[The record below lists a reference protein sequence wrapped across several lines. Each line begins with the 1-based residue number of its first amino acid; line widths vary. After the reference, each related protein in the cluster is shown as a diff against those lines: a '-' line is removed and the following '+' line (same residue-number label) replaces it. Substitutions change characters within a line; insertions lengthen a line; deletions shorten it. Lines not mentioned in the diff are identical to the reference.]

1 MFQTFAEN
9 EDKNINE
16 CCICYSEE
24 GNKLIECCPNK
35 HLLCV
40 KCFHESYKRNCEC
53 PLCCDLM
60 YRPEIMTN
68 DEDIA
73 YYNAKVAKLELKYKK
88 EREELR
94 QNQLVQAKMRKQRQ
108 DQLERLQ
115 VRKTEQIQIIQSQND
130 ELMRQISINNAKIEN
145 INKLELDEYNAIYP
159 EPREILPVPP
169 VSTTPVSTTP
179 VSTTPVSTTPV
190 STTPVSTTP
199 VSEPP
204 NKKVK
209 VSRIR
214 ISGKNYLKTI
224 DNVLYDPDTRDEVG
238 LWDPDTKTIKPLPE
252 EDEYDYTEEDE
263 YDYTEEEFW
272 VEAKAEMDLLEK
284 LKIPQLKEILKTFNF
299 TKFSKLNKTDL
310 VLKICD
316 FKAKEIEN
324 RVIETKKRNREPSPV
339 PIQEPSLVPIQEP
352 SPVPIQE
359 PSLVP
364 IQEPS
369 PVPIQEP
376 SPVPIQEPSLV
387 PIQEPSPVPIQ
398 EPSPVPIQEPSPVP
412 VLTIEVSRLYIAGNY
427 YLQTADKVLY
437 DPVSMYEVGK
447 WNSTLKAYNINKLQ
461 INKGKLDKNYKIINI
476 KW

>member
-53 PLCCDLM
+53 PLCRDLM

-179 VSTTPVSTTPV
+179 VS
-190 STTPVSTTP
+190 
-199 VSEPP
+199 EPP

-209 VSRIR
+209 VSRIQ
-214 ISGKNYLKTI
+214 ISGKIYLKTI

-238 LWDPDTKTIKPLPE
+238 LWDPDTKTIKPLP
-252 EDEYDYTEEDE
+252 EEDE

-324 RVIETKKRNREPSPV
+324 RVIETKKRNR
-339 PIQEPSLVPIQEP
+339 
-352 SPVPIQE
+352 
-359 PSLVP
+359 
-364 IQEPS
+364 
-369 PVPIQEP
+369 EP

>member
-53 PLCCDLM
+53 PLCRDLM

-190 STTPVSTTP
+190 S
-199 VSEPP
+199 EPP

-209 VSRIR
+209 VSRIQ
-214 ISGKNYLKTI
+214 ISGKIYLKTI

-324 RVIETKKRNREPSPV
+324 RVIETKKRNR
-339 PIQEPSLVPIQEP
+339 
-352 SPVPIQE
+352 
-359 PSLVP
+359 
-364 IQEPS
+364 
-369 PVPIQEP
+369 
-376 SPVPIQEPSLV
+376 
-387 PIQEPSPVPIQ
+387 
-398 EPSPVPIQEPSPVP
+398 
-412 VLTIEVSRLYIAGNY
+412 
-427 YLQTADKVLY
+427 
-437 DPVSMYEVGK
+437 
-447 WNSTLKAYNINKLQ
+447 
-461 INKGKLDKNYKIINI
+461 
-476 KW
+476 

>member
-179 VSTTPVSTTPV
+179 VS
-190 STTPVSTTP
+190 
-199 VSEPP
+199 EPP

-209 VSRIR
+209 VSRIQ

-238 LWDPDTKTIKPLPE
+238 LWDPDTKTIKPLP
-252 EDEYDYTEEDE
+252 EEDE

-324 RVIETKKRNREPSPV
+324 RVIETKKRNR
-339 PIQEPSLVPIQEP
+339 
-352 SPVPIQE
+352 
-359 PSLVP
+359 
-364 IQEPS
+364 
-369 PVPIQEP
+369 EP